1 MANTIDS
8 NCTALHYAKEET
20 IGVLPTTPVWKSLEP
35 NSYED
40 FGAEITNV
48 AREPINEGRQRKK
61 GTVTDLDASG
71 GFNIDQTQNNIDELL
86 GGFFFAPYVETAHT
100 VGIDDVVDVTI
111 TTIDNGTSTFQAAS
125 GLDVFA
131 VDDLVLSS
139 GNNDPA
145 NDGLFRLTTV
155 TAGSVEVDGAVV
167 DDVAP
172 AATSALKKVGVELAT
187 GDVNLTA
194 SATLVQLTS
203 TATDFTALGLSV
215 GQWIFVGGDAA
226 TTRFTTNGAFYAR
239 VAAITTNALN
249 LEELTITATTESGAG
264 QDIRIFYGDY
274 LYNRNTC
281 DTIERCTF
289 QFERQLGDDG
299 NGIQSEYLIGA
310 TPNEF
315 TLNFNTADK
324 LMADM
329 NFMGLDT
336 ECRTGTEGIKTGTR
350 VTNVCE
356 EAINTSSNVFRIRMA
371 IDDPNNVASPDL
383 FAFVTEGTLTISNGV
398 EPTKAIGTLGAF
410 DVNAGDFE
418 VGGEVTV
425 YFDNVTAIKAVRNNS
440 DVTFNVILAND
451 NAGLIYDIPLMSLS
465 DGRLNIEKDSPITIP
480 LENTAF
486 ENDKGYT
493 LSYSKFAYLPTVAM
507 PTS

>member
-8 NCTALHYAKEET
+8 NCTALFYAKEET

-86 GGFFFAPYVETAHT
+86 GGFFFAPYVESAHT
-100 VGIDDVVDVTI
+100 VGIDDVVDAVI
-111 TTIDNGTSTFQAAS
+111 TTIDNGSSTFQAAS

-131 VDDLVLSS
+131 VDDLIVSA

-145 NDGLFRLTTV
+145 NDGLFTV
-155 TAGSVEVDGAVV
+155 TAVTAASVEVAETVL
-167 DDVAP
+167 DDLAP
-172 AATSALKKVGVELAT
+172 AATSTLKKVGVELAT
-187 GDVNLTA
+187 GDINLAA
-194 SATLVQLTS
+194 SATLVQLTAG
-203 TATDFTALGLSV
+203 ATDFTTLGLSV
-215 GQWIFVGGDAA
+215 GQWIYVGGDSA
-226 TTRFTTNGAFYAR
+226 TTRFATNGGFYAR
-239 VAAITTNALN
+239 VSRIETSALT
-249 LEELTITATTESGAG
+249 LEELTVTATTESGAG
-264 QDIRIFYGDY
+264 IDLHIYYGDY

-281 DTIERCTF
+281 DTIERCTY
-289 QFERQLGDDG
+289 QFERQVGED
-299 NGIQSEYLIGA
+299 NVGIQSEYLIGA

-329 NFMGLDT
+329 SFMGIDT

-350 VTNVCE
+350 VSNVCE

-371 IDDPNNVASPDL
+371 IDDPTNVASPDL
-383 FAFVTEGTLTISNGV
+383 FGFVTEGTLTISNGV

-451 NAGLIYDIPLMSLS
+451 NAGLVYDIPLLSLS

-493 LSYSKFAYLPTVAM
+493 LSYSKFAYLPTIAM
-507 PTS
+507 PS